1 MNSYFQNQLV
11 KEILNKYRVIWGLRH
26 ALSLM
31 EWDMETYMP
40 REGVNERGVAIA
52 ELSLLARKYLLD
64 EKFVELVDKAS
75 QIDGLNEYEKG
86 VIRVLKREIEWNKK
100 IPENVIYEL
109 AKIRPASH
117 EAWVEAKKKD
127 NFEIFKPYLEKI
139 VELTRKI
146 SESVGYEEHPYDP
159 LLDHY
164 EEGLTTRKAEAL
176 FDLLKGRLR
185 MLIDKIANNGVYPS
199 HHRLEDMQYDEAEAR
214 QLVTRILNLL
224 NYPSGR
230 GRVDI
235 APHPF
240 TIELSRKDVRI
251 TVRYEGKDIKKAM
264 YSAIHEFGHALYELQ
279 VDENLEYTPI
289 AGGVS
294 LGIHESQ
301 SRFWEN
307 IVGRSY
313 GFIKLIY
320 SDFTR
325 IISAFKPESPMDLY
339 LYVNTVKPNL
349 IRVDA
354 DEVTYNAHIIVR
366 FELEKMLVNNE
377 IRVDD
382 LPELWS
388 ELYEKYLGIRPST
401 YSEGVLQDIHWSGG
415 MIGYFPTYSI
425 GTLLSAQ
432 IKYAIE
438 KELGKTIDEIALENN
453 LGLIRE
459 WLREKIHKWGST
471 YPPSVLLQKAM
482 GEELNPEYFVK
493 YIESK
498 YLKLPE
504 QFL

>member
-1 MNSYFQNQLV
+1 MSSYFQNELV
-11 KEILNKYRVIWGLRH
+11 KEILDKYKVVWGLRH

-52 ELSLLARKYLLD
+52 ELSLLARKHLLD
-64 EKFVELVDKAS
+64 EKFVQLVEKAS
-75 QIDGLNEYEKG
+75 QIDNLNDYEKG
-86 VIRVLKREIEWNKK
+86 VIRVLKREIDWNRK

-109 AKIRPASH
+109 AKIRPVSH
-117 EAWVEAKKKD
+117 EAWVEARKK
-127 NFEIFKPYLEKI
+127 NNYEIFKPYLHKI
-139 VELTRKI
+139 VELTKKI

-176 FDLLKGRLR
+176 FDSLKTRLR
-185 MLIDKIANNGVYPS
+185 ALIDKISREGVYPS
-199 HHRLEDMQYDEAEAR
+199 HHRFEDLQYEENEAR
-214 QLVTRILNLL
+214 RLVLHILSLL
-224 NYPSGR
+224 NYPNGR
-230 GRVDI
+230 GRVDV

-240 TIELSRKDVRI
+240 TIDLSRKDVRI

-289 AGGVS
+289 GGGVS
-294 LGIHESQ
+294 LGVHESQ

-313 GFIKLIY
+313 GFIKLLY
-320 SDFTR
+320 NDFR
-325 IISAFKPESPMDLY
+325 NIMGSIKPESPLDLY
-339 LYVNTVKPNL
+339 LYVNTVKPSL

-366 FELEKMLVNNE
+366 FELEKMLINNE
-377 IRVDD
+377 VNVDE
-382 LPELWS
+382 LPDLWS
-388 ELYEKYLGIRPST
+388 ELYEKYLGISPST

-425 GTLLSAQ
+425 GTILSAQ

-438 KELGKTIDEIALENN
+438 RDIGKTIDEIIVENN
-453 LGLIRE
+453 LNLIRD

-471 YPPSVLLQKAM
+471 YPPNLLLQKAI
-482 GEELNPEYFVK
+482 GEELNPEYFIRYV
-493 YIESK
+493 ESK
-498 YLKLPE
+498 YLKLPD
-504 QFL
+504 